1 MRVKH
6 WLIGCAICFAG
17 IGGAAATNADSRE
30 LDGSLH
36 GNGDSS
42 SARDAGTSSEP
53 GSISEP
59 GPVRDSAPHSSGNDT
74 RKSASGSSVPDHS
87 AGDSVP
93 PSHIQQTHLGW
104 QSLLPGSIQ

>member
-36 GNGDSS
+36 GNGDAS
-42 SARDAGTSSEP
+42 SARDSNNSSEP
-53 GSISEP
+53 GSVNEP
-59 GPVRDSAPHSSGNDT
+59 VLSRDNAPHSTGDS
-74 RKSASGSSVPDHS
+74 RKSASGSSATDHS
-87 AGDSVP
+87 SMDTVP
-93 PSHIQQTHLGW
+93 PARLQPTHLGW

>member
-17 IGGAAATNADSRE
+17 IGGAAATNVDSRE

-36 GNGDSS
+36 GNGD
-42 SARDAGTSSEP
+42 TSSTRDSSNSGEP
-53 GSISEP
+53 GSASEP
-59 GPVRDSAPHSSGNDT
+59 VLPRDNAPHGNSEAHKNGSGGNAT
-74 RKSASGSSVPDHS
+74 DH
-87 AGDSVP
+87 AGMDVTP
-93 PSHIQQTHLGW
+93 PARVQQTHLGW

>member
-17 IGGAAATNADSRE
+17 IGGAAATSVDSRE

-36 GNGDSS
+36 GAADSS
-42 SARDAGTSSEP
+42 STRDSGNSSEP
-53 GSISEP
+53 GASETP
-59 GPVRDSAPHSSGNDT
+59 PARDSTTHGSEL
-74 RKSASGSSVPDHS
+74 RKGASGGGSTQDHS
-87 AGDSVP
+87 GIDVTP
-93 PSHIQQTHLGW
+93 PAHVQQTHLGW